1 MVNTQLAHSSQLVV
15 NGLLTAASAA
25 HFVKLSP
32 EGAVRVAKLRTLSVL
47 ALVNILGQGWG
58 WMDGRTVFARA
69 AVVLGSVVLNLLGSI
84 FIYWETHSRA
94 MLHFLRATPG
104 IAIVHAVLAMA
115 FPLDLKGRLIHSPE
129 SDFNDLNLHWSL
141 SLRAFI
147 NAGSMLA
154 ARITDSHAISI
165 SEPRSRRASCVV
177 PLAADCSGTDPWAS
191 LWGGLSALLVGLAAS
206 FLPPSGNRLVGPVGR
221 QQVRELLSM
230 DTAQDNGLASWLP
243 QFLSFGGWAGLWI
256 LMSMAMVVLYSR
268 SPDQGLPP
276 NPLQNSHGGA
286 DSL

>member
-47 ALVNILGQGWG
+47 ALVNILRQGWG

-84 FIYWETHSRA
+84 FVYWETHSCA
-94 MLHFLRATPG
+94 MLHFLCATPG

-154 ARITDSHAISI
+154 ARITDSHAISMERKSANGNLPMERKSVYTHSI
-165 SEPRSRRASCVV
+165 DTDVEMSVHMRIDMLMDEQSVSRHVCRHASRHEYRHAYQHVYRH
-177 PLAADCSGTDPWAS
+177 AYRHADGQT
-191 LWGGLSALLVGLAAS
+191 
-206 FLPPSGNRLVGPVGR
+206 
-221 QQVRELLSM
+221 
-230 DTAQDNGLASWLP
+230 
-243 QFLSFGGWAGLWI
+243 
-256 LMSMAMVVLYSR
+256 
-268 SPDQGLPP
+268 
-276 NPLQNSHGGA
+276 
-286 DSL
+286 